1 MRTRV
6 PHAAPTLQMI
16 TPSDHA
22 CHVSIGSCPT
32 VSANNHAAKTPAANS
47 SQIMAYTYS
56 TEAAF
61 G

>member
-1 MRTRV
+1 MMALV

-32 VSANNHAAKTPAANS
+32 VSANTHAANTPAANS
-47 SQIMAYTYS
+47 SQIMASGYR